1 MTDVDFLWNIAQ
13 HEQLRSLDR
22 QASVASETARRPAAE
37 LIDVR
42 VALER
47 LSLTCRAMWELLREG
62 TSVTEA
68 DLISRVHE
76 IDLRDHHGDGRAHA
90 APKHCPRCSRVNNA
104 RREKCLYCASE
115 LGTDS
120 AFDSI

>member
-13 HEQLRSLDR
+13 HNQIRSVDR
-22 QASVASETARRPAAE
+22 EASTASETARRAAAE
-37 LIDVR
+37 LIEVR

-68 DLISRVHE
+68 DLIARVRE
-76 IDLRDHHGDGRAHA
+76 IDLRDRHSDGRARPA
-90 APKHCPRCSRVNNA
+90 AKKCPQCSRVNNA
-104 RREKCLYCASE
+104 RREKCLYCGTE